1 VPSGFG
7 EVLDLFCF
15 YTWRGISEGFWK
27 EWVHIYVVQWYLQDT
42 ERLVC
47 HASNGSMRLNG
58 MRAYSDWPD
67 SVNEPIKCWLHSRAN
82 ER

>member
-1 VPSGFG
+1 MPSGLG

-15 YTWRGISEGFWK
+15 YTWRGISEEFWK
-27 EWVHIYVVQWYLQDT
+27 EWVHIYVVQRYLQDT

-47 HASNGSMRLNG
+47 RASNGPMRLNG

-67 SVNEPIKCWLHSRAN
+67 SVNEPI
-82 ER
+82 